1 MKSTPI
7 RDSLAVSNGWK
18 YAPLMLNLVAR
29 DLKKKYR
36 ASFLG
41 YAWCVLNPL
50 LIMIIMTIVFS
61 RMFSHSIENY
71 PIYFFTGRM
80 MYVFVTSGAGAV
92 MKSLVGNAALM
103 RKTRVPYYM
112 FPFSA
117 FLTALVDFLFNLVA
131 FAIVMLFTG
140 TPVNYRIIAFPS
152 VILQA
157 SLFTFGFGLLLA
169 IANIYFRD
177 IQYLYAA
184 FTTAWMYLT
193 PLFYPLTSLPEGIQG
208 IIQRWNPLYFFVEQT
223 RSIFLDRLWPNNVT
237 MIKGYAV
244 GLIFMALG
252 LILYNRVKKNMM
264 LYL

>member
-1 MKSTPI
+1 MKRQPLQQ
-7 RDSLAVSNGWK
+7 SLAVTNGWR

-36 ASFLG
+36 TSFLG

-50 LIMIIMTIVFS
+50 LIMIIMTVVFS
-61 RMFSHSIENY
+61 RMFRQSIENY
-71 PIYFFTGRM
+71 PIYFFCGRM

-131 FAIVMLFTG
+131 FAIVMIFTG
-140 TPVNYRIIAFPS
+140 TPVNHRILAFPL

-157 SLFTFGFGLLLA
+157 GIFTFGFGLLLA

-193 PLFYPLTSLPEGIQG
+193 PLFYPVTSLPEGIRG
-208 IIQRWNPLYFFVEQT
+208 IIQRWNPLYYFVEQT
-223 RSIFLDRLWPNNVT
+223 RSIFLDRAWPNQIT
-237 MIKGYAV
+237 MLKGFAV
-244 GLIFMALG
+244 GFIFLALS
-252 LILYNRVKKNMM
+252 LLLYNRVKKNMM

>member
-1 MKSTPI
+1 MK
-7 RDSLAVSNGWK
+7 RKQLGQSLAVSNGWR

-61 RMFSHSIENY
+61 RMFRQSIENY

-80 MYVFVTSGAGAV
+80 MYVFVTTGAGAV

-117 FLTALVDFLFNLVA
+117 FLTAFVDFLFNLVA
-131 FAIVMLFTG
+131 FAIVMIFTG
-140 TPVNYRIIAFPS
+140 TPVNHRIIAFP
-152 VILQA
+152 VVLLQA

-193 PLFYPLTSLPEGIQG
+193 PLFYPLANLPEGIRE

-223 RSIFLDRLWPNNVT
+223 RSIFLDRLWPNQVT
-237 MIKGYAV
+237 MIKGFAV
-244 GLIFMALG
+244 GVIFLSLG
-252 LILYNRVKKNMM
+252 LLLYNRVKKNMM